1 MKFFFD
7 EVQDLAIEF
16 SARYAGCYAARGTK
30 VTTTLRMREN
40 MRAKNP
46 SAGNE
51 KAYWWI
57 QLAIR
62 EKATFRVHISPLS
75 SNVELSGKYGKYM
88 QLII

>member
-51 KAYWWI
+51 KAY
-57 QLAIR
+57 
-62 EKATFRVHISPLS
+62 
-75 SNVELSGKYGKYM
+75 
-88 QLII
+88 